1 MGGAV
6 DVAGNVGSS
15 VEGGNYFAEWN
26 IYADPRA
33 AAVVLASGA
42 PITLV
47 PLDATQNVPVTAEF
61 MKKLK
66 RDRGTPAAE
75 FAYRVLSQKESDVR
89 SGSYYFWDP
98 FAAAVATDE
107 ELAAF
112 EEMALTVIED
122 ESQSG
127 RTQGSDS
134 GHPVRV
140 AMGADAAGFEELFLN
155 TLNGRLP

>member
-6 DVAGNVGSS
+6 DVAGNVGST
-15 VEGGNYFAEWN
+15 VDGGNYFAEWN

-61 MKKLK
+61 VKKLK

-75 FAYRVLSQKESDVR
+75 FVYRVLCQKESDVR

-98 FAAAVATDE
+98 FAAAVATNEKLAVLE
-107 ELAAF
+107 ETALA
-112 EEMALTVIED
+112 VIED
-122 ESQSG
+122 EGQSG
-127 RTQGSDS
+127 RIQVSDT
-134 GHPVRV
+134 GHPVQI
-140 AMGADAAGFEELFLN
+140 ATGADADGFEELFLN